1 VGAAFGS
8 YGWSGEAAKIITKEL
23 EEMKFKVVDPGVRV
37 QFVPDKEG
45 LEACRE
51 LARKVAKE
59 LPA

>member
-1 VGAAFGS
+1 
-8 YGWSGEAAKIITKEL
+8 
-23 EEMKFKVVDPGVRV
+23 VVDPGVRI